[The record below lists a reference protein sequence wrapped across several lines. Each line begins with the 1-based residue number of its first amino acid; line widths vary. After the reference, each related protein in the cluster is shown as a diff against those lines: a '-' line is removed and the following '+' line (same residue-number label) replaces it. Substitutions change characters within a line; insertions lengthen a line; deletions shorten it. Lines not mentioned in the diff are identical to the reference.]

1 MDRRSGTNI
10 SVRQLF
16 QAIAMRANRSVEGT
30 KIMQN
35 WTKHYHGKVI
45 QFQTDTEKFHL
56 VIVDGK
62 MKVVEGEYAAPD
74 LTFQGSSKTISEVFT
89 GKKRIGD
96 ALKNWELVLI
106 GAGHEGFTLGRLIT
120 TVLLEV

>member
-1 MDRRSGTNI
+1 
-10 SVRQLF
+10 
-16 QAIAMRANRSVEGT
+16 MRANRSVEGA

-35 WTKHYHGKVI
+35 WTSHYYGKVI

-56 VIVDGK
+56 VIADSR
-62 MKVVEGEYAAPD
+62 MKVVEGEYVAPD

-96 ALKNWELVLI
+96 ALKNWELVLV

-120 TVLLEV
+120 TVMLEV